1 MCKISIYLMI
11 NPWLLNL
18 SLGALLSYTF
28 ISIITT

>member
-1 MCKISIYLMI
+1 MCETSIYLMI

-18 SLGALLSYTF
+18 SLRALLSYTF